1 VVTPRCAPKVYE
13 TLGGPDLHG
22 AIHCGL
28 QMASFVTSVQDAL
41 LTKDDNL
48 ETQREREAGAKDG
61 NAAMEN
67 AW

>member
-1 VVTPRCAPKVYE
+1 
-13 TLGGPDLHG
+13 
-22 AIHCGL
+22 
-28 QMASFVTSVQDAL
+28 MASFVTSVQDAL